1 MREIK
6 SLELGGNPFHMIGQD
21 WMLITA
27 EKDGKAN
34 TMTASWGGLGIMWN
48 MDVVF
53 TVVRPHRYTK
63 EFLDASDHY
72 SLSFFNGKHRK
83 ELNYLGSVSGRD
95 EDKITKS
102 GLTLVKNDLA
112 PFFEEADKVFLVK
125 KLFQQPLQEAA
136 FLDQTILE
144 KNYPNKDYHTLY
156 IGKIEK
162 LLSK

>member
-63 EFLDASDHY
+63 EFLDGSDHY

-112 PFFEEADKVFLVK
+112 PFFEEADKVFLVR
-125 KLFQQPLQEAA
+125 KLFQQPLQETA

-162 LLSK
+162 LLTK